1 METQSMIQLWLVS
14 CWLAAILFVIGWT
27 VWGVNMIVTDKQV
40 LQAATVIRGFE
51 NTQRQFAMFIQAVNA
66 KSPEDDKPIEIDPG
80 TLAEMRSMWMMIEK
94 ESQKLGI
101 TPQEFMLRVSKLMED
116 RKQNT

>member
-1 METQSMIQLWLVS
+1 
-14 CWLAAILFVIGWT
+14 
-27 VWGVNMIVTDKQV
+27 MIVTDKQV
-40 LQAATVIRGFE
+40 LQAATIVRQFE
-51 NTQRQFAMFIQAVNA
+51 RTQHQFAMFIQAVTAN
-66 KSPEDDKPIEIDPG
+66 PEPEQPIEIDPG
-80 TLAEMRSMWMMIEK
+80 VLAEMRSMWMMIEK